1 MEWIAERWQRRET
14 DSFCARG
21 NVKSDI
27 DGSAVIS
34 ALAARVTAL
43 ADRITGELTVA
54 QAT

>member
-1 MEWIAERWQRRET
+1 M
-14 DSFCARG
+14 
-21 NVKSDI
+21 KSDI

-54 QAT
+54 QGNLKKLGGKPL